1 MLPSFW
7 CFGLSDRKKVD
18 KSAQVTEINIVL
30 TGRSSAWLERT
41 VRVREAGGSNP
52 LAPTIFKAKPIAKF
66 GGWLFSFVSNNLRL
80 ICSSASVL

>member
-52 LAPTIFKAKPIAKF
+52 LAPNRRDKKPF
-66 GGWLFSFVSNNLRL
+66 GENV
-80 ICSSASVL
+80 